1 MSATDLPESRLGLS
15 EVSKEISRVIFGKG
29 MESSASYYQ
38 PQPPS
43 DGYGVP
49 QGPLLDGSQIN
60 FGRGL
65 YRGNTY
71 FYIQGV

>member
-1 MSATDLPESRLGLS
+1 MRGVVEMSATDLPESRLGLS
-15 EVSKEISRVIFGKG
+15 EVSEEISRVFFGKG
-29 MESSASYYQ
+29 MESSGSYY
-38 PQPPS
+38 QPPS

-49 QGPLLDGSQIN
+49 QGPLLDGS
-60 FGRGL
+60 RSL